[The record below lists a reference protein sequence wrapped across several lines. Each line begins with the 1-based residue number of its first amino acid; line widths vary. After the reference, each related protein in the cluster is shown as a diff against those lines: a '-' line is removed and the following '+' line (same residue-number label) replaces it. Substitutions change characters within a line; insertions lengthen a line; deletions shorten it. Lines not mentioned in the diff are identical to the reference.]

1 MSLLD
6 SITGA
11 AGFGLTGTA
20 WVRLRGTPVAD
31 EYSGEAT
38 GMDWTNLDTLRFHGS
53 LSSSSSTRTPDSL
66 RDLTSSTA
74 YLTVPDPTVDVKPG
88 DRIRT
93 DPDDGRRWEVTGY
106 PSRDANGFTGW
117 QPTTEIP
124 LTEWRG

>member
-11 AGFGLTGTA
+11 AGFGLSGTA
-20 WVRLRGTPVAD
+20 WVRLRGIPVKD
-31 EYSGEAT
+31 EYSGDTTAV
-38 GMDWTNLDTLRFHGS
+38 DWTEPDMLRFRGA

-66 RDLTSSTA
+66 RDQTTSTA
-74 YLTVPDPTVDVKPG
+74 YITVPDPTVDVKPG
-88 DRIRT
+88 DRIRA

-106 PSRDANGFTGW
+106 PARDVNGFTGW
-117 QPTTEIP
+117 QPTAEIP

>member
-11 AGFGLTGTA
+11 AGFGLGGTA
-20 WVRLRGTPVAD
+20 WVRLRGIPVKD
-31 EYSGEAT
+31 EYSADT
-38 GMDWTNLDTLRFHGS
+38 TAVDWTNPDTLRFRGA
-53 LSSSSSTRTPDSL
+53 LSSSSSTRTPDGL
-66 RDLTSSTA
+66 RDQTTSTA

-88 DRIRT
+88 DRIRA

-106 PSRDANGFTGW
+106 PARDTNAFTDW
-117 QPTTEIP
+117 QPTCEIP

>member
-6 SITGA
+6 SITSA
-11 AGFGLTGTA
+11 AGSVLTGTT
-20 WVRLRGTPVAD
+20 WVRLRGISVKD
-31 EYSGEAT
+31 EYSGDITA
-38 GMDWTNLDTLRFHGS
+38 MDWDKPDMLRFNGA

-66 RDLTSSTA
+66 RDQTTSTA

-88 DRIRT
+88 DRIRA

-106 PSRDANGFTGW
+106 PARDVNGFTGW
-117 QPTTEIP
+117 QPTCEIP

>member
-11 AGFGLTGTA
+11 AGFVLSGTA
-20 WVRLRGTPVAD
+20 WVRLRGIPVKD
-31 EYSGEAT
+31 EYSGDTTAV
-38 GMDWTNLDTLRFHGS
+38 DWTEPDMLRFRGA

-66 RDLTSSTA
+66 RDQTTSTA
-74 YLTVPDPTVDVKPG
+74 YITVPDPTVDVKPG
-88 DRIRT
+88 DRIRA

-106 PSRDANGFTGW
+106 PARDVNGFTGW
-117 QPTTEIP
+117 QPTCEIP

>member
-11 AGFGLTGTA
+11 AGFGLTGTT
-20 WVRLRGTPVAD
+20 WVRLRGIPVKD
-31 EYSGEAT
+31 EYSGDTTAV
-38 GMDWTNLDTLRFHGS
+38 DWTEPDMLRFRGA

-66 RDLTSSTA
+66 RDQTTSTA

-88 DRIRT
+88 DRIRA

-106 PSRDANGFTGW
+106 PARDVNGFTGW
-117 QPTTEIP
+117 QPTCEIP